1 MNDADQSCDP
11 LNEINDRQEVPRLLH
26 TVTRARIRGKEGNI
40 MKPFGTISTTA
51 LFLLL
56 GLAVPAHARQEKQEE
71 KASPPRQEQ
80 QAKPEKQEQA
90 KPEKQEQA
98 KPQKQEQAK
107 PQKQEQAKPEKQAQA
122 KPQQQ
127 QKQQQQAAKSEKQQ
141 EQKTQQQEVKSE
153 KQQEQKS
160 QQQAKGQQKQQ
171 QQEAKSEKQQQQK
184 TQQQAKGQQEQQQK
198 QQQQQAKSNKQ
209 QQQQQTASSHGGPQ
223 RTQKAMAAQRAQPA
237 LRLSARGS
245 GRIPDEQFRSHFGR
259 EHHFHMGNPVM
270 VGGYSRFQYGGF
282 WFGFVEPWPD
292 GWYYTDEFYIDYVD
306 GGYYMYNPY
315 YPGARFAITVVL

>member
-1 MNDADQSCDP
+1 M
-11 LNEINDRQEVPRLLH
+11 
-26 TVTRARIRGKEGNI
+26 TRARIRGKEGNI

-71 KASPPRQEQ
+71 KASPPKQEQ

-90 KPEKQEQA
+90 KPQKQEQA

-141 EQKTQQQEVKSE
+141 QQKTQQQAAKSEKQQDQKTQQQAAKSE
-153 KQQEQKS
+153 KQQE
-160 QQQAKGQQKQQ
+160 
-171 QQEAKSEKQQQQK
+171 QK

-223 RTQKAMAAQRAQPA
+223 RTQKAMAAQRSQPA

-245 GRIPDEQFRSHFGR
+245 GRVPDEQFRSHFGR

-292 GWYYTDEFYIDYVD
+292 GWYYTDDFYIDYVD